1 MSNCNDDGEFVSS
14 MRDVG
19 ESDEIGHLGRLAQM
33 CARYCR
39 EFDDVIDSAAAS
51 VNSNGERGQLD
62 RNLDYLNRGFKDL
75 KRKFRENEMIRL
87 QSSSSSSGAGTGGGG
102 GMKRAVGM
110 KSHESDSES
119 ESGSGSSIKK
129 VRKDYFFD
137 YKII

>member
-1 MSNCNDDGEFVSS
+1 MNNCSSDDGEFVSS

-51 VNSNGERGQLD
+51 VSSSGERGQLD

-75 KRKFRENEMIRL
+75 KRKFRENEIIRL
-87 QSSSSSSGAGTGGGG
+87 QSSSSSSGAGAG
-102 GMKRAVGM
+102 GMKRAVATTTR
-110 KSHESDSES
+110 HESDSES
-119 ESGSGSSIKK
+119 ESGSGSSFKK
-129 VRKDYFFD
+129 VRKEFF
-137 YKII
+137 